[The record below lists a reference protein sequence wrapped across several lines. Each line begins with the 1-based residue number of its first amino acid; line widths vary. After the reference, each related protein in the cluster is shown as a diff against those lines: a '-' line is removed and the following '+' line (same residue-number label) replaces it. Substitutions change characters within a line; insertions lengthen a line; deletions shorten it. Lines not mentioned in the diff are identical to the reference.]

1 MSNTQHKREDA
12 AEHNARYELEQYRKK
27 NSLPEWFDEARI
39 RQHMKWSTLEPEATK
54 HE

>member
-1 MSNTQHKREDA
+1 MSNKQNKRDEA
-12 AEHNARYELEQYRKK
+12 AEHNARYEIEQYRKK

-39 RQHMKWSTLEPEATK
+39 RQHMKWSTIEPEVAK